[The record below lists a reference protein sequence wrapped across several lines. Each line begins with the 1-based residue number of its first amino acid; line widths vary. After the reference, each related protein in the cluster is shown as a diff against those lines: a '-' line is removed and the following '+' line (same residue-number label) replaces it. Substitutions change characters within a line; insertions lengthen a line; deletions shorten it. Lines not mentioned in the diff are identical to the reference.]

1 MAHLGKEHPYNM
13 STGLDGVHTA
23 NFSQINY
30 KSQEAAGFF
39 LPKKK
44 KRKKTL
50 CSDARFAL
58 GMEDDKADNGLY
70 TLQIIPVLYFMCTI
84 NSQPCSVEKESSIFA
99 KKGQ

>member
-1 MAHLGKEHPYNM
+1 MEFTLP
-13 STGLDGVHTA
+13 TFPRLTTRVRRQLD
-23 NFSQINY
+23 FSYQ
-30 KSQEAAGFF
+30 
-39 LPKKK
+39 KKK
-44 KRKKTL
+44 KGKKTL

>member
-1 MAHLGKEHPYNM
+1 MPHLGKEHPYNM

-30 KSQEAAGFF
+30 NGQKAAGFF
-39 LPKKK
+39 LQKKK
-44 KRKKTL
+44 KKEKKL

-58 GMEDDKADNGLY
+58 GMEDDKADSGLY
-70 TLQIIPVLYFMCTI
+70 TLQIIPVLHFVCTI
-84 NSQPCSVEKESSIFA
+84 NSQPSSLSQESSIFA